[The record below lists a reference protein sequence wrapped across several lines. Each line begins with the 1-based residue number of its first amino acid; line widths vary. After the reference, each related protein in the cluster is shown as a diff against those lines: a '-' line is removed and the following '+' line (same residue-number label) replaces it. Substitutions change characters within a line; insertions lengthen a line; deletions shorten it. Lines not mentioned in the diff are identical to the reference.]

1 MFVPKYMYDS
11 FEYLL
16 FALVSGGQGRM
27 VANVVN
33 WKIHVPWD
41 GDSLT
46 RCLGSY
52 HELETQSAGVKL

>member
-33 WKIHVPWD
+33 
-41 GDSLT
+41 
-46 RCLGSY
+46 
-52 HELETQSAGVKL
+52 